1 MLSFSIVIPIFNEAE
16 NIKDLTKEI
25 FSNPQ
30 HIYTKALISSIPVI
44 SDLEEKL
51 KPKVTE
57 EERNMVLQNTRN
69 I

>member
-1 MLSFSIVIPIFNEAE
+1 MFKGEICESG
-16 NIKDLTKEI
+16 DTKEI

-44 SDLEEKL
+44 SDIEESL
-51 KPKVTE
+51 KPTVTN
-57 EERNMVLQNTRN
+57 EERSMVLQNTRK

>member
-1 MLSFSIVIPIFNEAE
+1 MFKGEICEAGE
-16 NIKDLTKEI
+16 TKEI